1 MPREPSCT
9 GMWDKEWNKGSFQK
23 LDKIWQ
29 RLRKIMM
36 KLEQKQFKND
46 IFDIYYVYTISF
58 YH

>member
-1 MPREPSCT
+1 MPRELSYI
-9 GMWDKEWNKGSFQK
+9 GMWDKEWNRDSFQK
-23 LDKIWQ
+23 LDRIWL

-36 KLEQKQFKND
+36 KLELKQSKND